1 MAYVEPTVDDLIAR
15 FPEFEN
21 VSDIVLDLVLAEA
34 IGQVDSSWVERDRRA
49 AQLYLA
55 AHMLAMEGEPMRS
68 AGAGTGSDGS
78 TDWLNGPI
86 KRDKVGD
93 VETEFAGFG
102 LGNGEGG
109 GASGSEYAL
118 TRYGQMYLSLL
129 RRNFPAVAVV

>member
-1 MAYVEPTVDDLIAR
+1 MAYVPPTAADLKAR
-15 FPEFEN
+15 FPEFAP
-21 VSDIVLDLVLAEA
+21 VSDTLVNLILAEA
-34 IGQVDSSWVERDRRA
+34 IPQVGETWLERDRFPA
-49 AQLYLA
+49 TLYLA

-68 AGAGTGSDGS
+68 IGGSGS
-78 TDWLNGPI
+78 TDWMNGPI

-93 VETEFAGFG
+93 VETEFAGFN
-102 LGNGEGG
+102 LGGGEGAS